1 MELIIPCFIAITEQ
15 DPDAK
20 TFAEAGCTLLVNEHP
35 DHFGL
40 LIGGESN
47 IIRDRV
53 DACLA
58 TSKSIRLKV
67 TIDDEDVTDGLTG
80 TPTISHHINTISSF
94 SLTLA
99 KAKYSPL
106 ADNHIDVNKVVVI
119 IAFLEGHEFKIF
131 TGLIDTVSTKRTK
144 KFQLAIKGRG
154 YGKKLRNKRMT
165 LISVQE
171 AAKTNY
177 RGSIIKYLAGKAGI
191 TDVNVPRGDRV
202 TIDHSFQDQFIWDM
216 IQKECEIEG
225 WFVRFDEEAGLQ
237 VGPRVIKT
245 DEAKY
250 PNPDWDY
257 GENKFVELG
266 LDVTDKGIIN
276 KVVILGAIFEEEVIT
291 VNEIEVPPYE
301 PVYDEQ
307 TTTFNGSWDRGIA
320 VDGWSDEDANFKVT
334 AVYTGW
340 TRNPGLP
347 FNPYQDYKFTIKKL
361 NSDLTITDTTFTVT
375 GNNVFIYNESLTY
388 CKIHRMMIGIGGLS
402 FQESAFS
409 ITITIKTKEQTDGGK
424 EQYEEENPTEEFI
437 SEIVYTQ
444 MKATCQDSASIAKY
458 GERKPG
464 REGTLNYPLAET
476 EEQCKRI
483 GENIILNSHRFIKQP
498 DELINFNPLMIVGQ
512 TTKLTDTKIGY
523 NGERW
528 FLEEVIHSFSIDN
541 KTGAIK
547 PRTRIGCV
555 FYA

>member
-47 IIRDRV
+47 IITDRV

-80 TPTISHHINTISSF
+80 APTISHHFNTISSF

-119 IAFLEGHEFKIF
+119 TAFLEGHEFKIF

-144 KFQLAIKGRG
+144 KFQLSIKGRG

-171 AAKTNY
+171 AAETNY

-191 TDVNVPRGDRV
+191 TDVNVPQGDRV

-237 VGPRVIKT
+237 VGPRIIKT
-245 DEAKY
+245 NEAKY

-307 TTTFNGSWDRGIA
+307 TTTINKSFSLGEIVTNWSYVHKGHFVVTNSKNILKLTYDGGDVTDIVIANGVYSGTSIA
-320 VDGWSDEDANFKVT
+320 TRLEAKLDEIFGSSSTVSYDSD
-334 AVYTGW
+334 
-340 TRNPGLP
+340 TR
-347 FNPYQDYKFTIKKL
+347 KFTIDVGEGFTIAYTDEGSNVGL
-361 NSDLTITDTTFTVT
+361 TFGFNQNHSAAQSIISD
-375 GNNVFIYNESLTY
+375 
-388 CKIHRMMIGIGGLS
+388 
-402 FQESAFS
+402 
-409 ITITIKTKEQTDGGK
+409 
-424 EQYEEENPTEEFI
+424 
-437 SEIVYTQ
+437 
-444 MKATCQDSASIAKY
+444 
-458 GERKPG
+458 
-464 REGTLNYPLAET
+464 
-476 EEQCKRI
+476 
-483 GENIILNSHRFIKQP
+483 
-498 DELINFNPLMIVGQ
+498 VGVADFEV
-512 TTKLTDTKIGY
+512 TTKYIGP
-523 NGERW
+523 
-528 FLEEVIHSFSIDN
+528 F
-541 KTGAIK
+541 K
-547 PRTRIGCV
+547 PSGFIFFPNIRIMHLP
-555 FYA
+555 

>member
-20 TFAEAGCTLLVNEHP
+20 TFAEADCTLLVKEHP

-80 TPTISHHINTISSF
+80 APTISHHFNTISSF

-106 ADNHIDVNKVVVI
+106 VNNHIDVNKVVVI
-119 IAFLEGHEFKIF
+119 TAFLEGHKFKIF

-177 RGSIIKYLAGKAGI
+177 RGSIIKYLARKAGI
-191 TDVNVPRGDRV
+191 TDVNVPQGDRV

-225 WFVRFDEEAGLQ
+225 WFVRFDEKAGLQ

-266 LDVTDKGIIN
+266 LEVTDKGIIN

-307 TTTFNGSWDRGIA
+307 TTTVNKSFSLGES
-320 VDGWSDEDANFKVT
+320 VTGWSYEDDNFKVT
-334 AVYTGW
+334 TKYLG
-340 TRNPGLP
+340 P
-347 FNPYQDYKFTIKKL
+347 FKPSGFIFPKYQDYSFKVTKL
-361 NSDLTITDTTFTVT
+361 NADLTVMSMEFTVT
-375 GNNVFIYNESLTY
+375 GGAGKYYEGKTGFS
-388 CKIHRMMIGIGGLS
+388 IHREIQSTLDWV
-402 FQESAFS
+402 FTEKAF
-409 ITITIKTKEQTDGGK
+409 TIKIEIKTKEQTDGGI

-444 MKATCQDSASIAKY
+444 IKAICQDLASIAKY
-458 GERKPG
+458 GELMPG

-476 EEQCKRI
+476 KGQCKRI
-483 GENIILNSHRFIKQP
+483 GENVILNSHRFIKQP

-523 NGERW
+523 KGERW
-528 FLEEVIHSFSIDN
+528 FLEEVIHSFPIDN